1 MAISTL
7 SIAGCQVF
15 IAPLLPLQE
24 LRQMVIN
31 GCDKHPGAVAVET
44 ETGWVQSLSMM
55 NQQVGLTLQA
65 FVQE

>member
-1 MAISTL
+1 M
-7 SIAGCQVF
+7 F